1 MLSTIDEQN
10 MKKVVRH
17 SLLVASLL
25 VLPALAFAEY
35 VPLSPSLPLIGR
47 NFGDLNSL
55 LNNLLTIAV
64 AVAALLAVI
73 MIAIGGFKYMTTDS
87 VFAISGAKEQIAN
100 AVIGLLI
107 VISAILIL
115 WTINPNIVNLNLFAT
130 S

>member
-1 MLSTIDEQN
+1 MYMRNSYIFAILLTTT
-10 MKKVVRH
+10 VVAPVVV
-17 SLLVASLL
+17 SAQ
-25 VLPALAFAEY
+25 Y
-35 VPLSPSLPLIGR
+35 VPLSPNLPLIGR
-47 NFGDLNSL
+47 DFGDINSL

-87 VFAISGAKEQIAN
+87 VFQMSGAKEQIAN

-115 WTINPNIVNLNLFAT
+115 TTINPNLVSLNLFST

>member
-1 MLSTIDEQN
+1 
-10 MKKVVRH
+10 MKKRFTRKALLSVA
-17 SLLVASLL
+17 LLVPVVAS
-25 VLPALAFAEY
+25 AQY
-35 VPLSPSLPLIGR
+35 VPLSPNLPLIGR

-55 LNNLLTIAV
+55 LNNLLTISV

-87 VFAISGAKEQIAN
+87 VFQMSGAKEQIAN

-115 WTINPNIVNLNLFAT
+115 TTINPNLVSLNLFST